1 MEKGLPNKARKQSP
15 QNGNNESSKEDTAGD
30 LVLDQDEIKLK
41 TQTLNEEEEVAKK
54 KWIEDRKEVTTIL
67 SYFADY
73 GEVLWFQANE
83 NLYDYVITQPTTFVK
98 SLRTVITH
106 KVKDKFKEVRFQGD
120 IQDLLNKGCLS
131 FKVFSKAYNSDDH
144 LFTEEEVWMF
154 MKELG
159 LAFPI
164 LSADIED
171 AAENE
176 KELDLNETVMIPCLI
191 NDSMEAR
198 IKEEEKEMEMSK
210 NSLCLAY
217 KFDRNTSTIWI
228 LEVFTRTF
236 FGRFAGNFDLAYS
249 QKIEERRL
257 GTVGGIQGTL
267 KWTNS
272 KDGIRKPK
280 CYSFLFLEHE
290 STEDARDLD
299 SLDKSFALSRGVRIH
314 LQPIIGEMNEDM
326 FSILEEI
333 DKAFLPYLGDVQRSL
348 ACKMCQ
354 EKGREGCFRVRQG
367 IQLESDT
374 KKCSKLKHFPGAQ
387 IIELMEKKQKPFEMD
402 NLIDVDK
409 SSLNLQAFEESDTK
423 KNILSGKLE
432 AGEQIWIFHDHQTNP
447 CNLVARFNKYAHVVI
462 FIGETNG
469 VHEVVHIS
477 SASWTRGPMK
487 AKIRRQNVLEVI
499 KPRDQVFL
507 GHKIPNCEMS
517 ANLRKEIVIRAKK
530 CAAKPSIVFDYHYR
544 YCETHQPIISLHR
557 KM

>member
-1 MEKGLPNKARKQSP
+1 MT
-15 QNGNNESSKEDTAGD
+15 SS
-30 LVLDQDEIKLK
+30 
-41 TQTLNEEEEVAKK
+41 
-54 KWIEDRKEVTTIL
+54 
-67 SYFADY
+67 S
-73 GEVLWFQANE
+73 
-83 NLYDYVITQPTTFVK
+83 TTFVK

-106 KVKDKFKEVRFQGD
+106 KVKDKFKGVRFEGD
-120 IQDLLNKGCLS
+120 VQDLLNKGCLS
-131 FKVFSKAYNSDDH
+131 FKVFCEAYKSDDH
-144 LFTEEEVWMF
+144 PFTEEEVWMF

-171 AAENE
+171 TAENE
-176 KELDLNETVMIPCLI
+176 EELGLNETVMIPCLI
-191 NDSMEAR
+191 NDSMETQ
-198 IKEEEKEMEMSK
+198 IKDEEKEMEMSQ

-228 LEVFTRTF
+228 YYKLLEVFTRTF
-236 FGRFAGNFDLAYS
+236 FGKYGGDFDLAYS

-257 GTVGGIQGTL
+257 GTVGGISGTL

-272 KDGIRKPK
+272 KDGIREPK
-280 CYSFLFLEHE
+280 RYSFLFLEHE

-299 SLDKSFALSRGVRIH
+299 SMDKPFALSRGVKIH
-314 LQPIIGEMNEDM
+314 LQPIDGEMTEDM

-333 DKAFLPYLGDVQRSL
+333 DKAFLPHLGEDVPRSL

-354 EKGREGCFRVRQG
+354 ERGSTGCFRLKQG
-367 IQLESDT
+367 IELESDT
-374 KKCSKLKHFPGAQ
+374 KKCSKLKHFPGTR
-387 IIELMEKKQKPFEMD
+387 IIELMKKKQKPFEMD
-402 NLIDVDK
+402 NLIAVEK
-409 SSLNLQAFEESDTK
+409 SSLNLQAFEDSDIK
-423 KNILSGKLE
+423 KNMLSGKLE
-432 AGEQIWIFHDHQTNP
+432 PGEQIWIFHDHQTNP
-447 CNLVARFNKYAHVVI
+447 CNPVARFNKYAHVVI

-517 ANLRKEIVIRAKK
+517 ANLRKEIVTRAKK

-544 YCETHQPIISLHR
+544 YHETHKPNLALPWKISG
-557 KM
+557 KK